1 MSNSSRSVVITGTSK
16 GIGLAL
22 ATRFLQKGYRVYGC
36 SRSASTL
43 ADDHYLHF
51 ELDVADEGKV
61 REMVAEV
68 SKREEKIDGLLNNAG
83 MASMNHLLLT
93 PVATVEKLWRTNF
106 LGSFLFLREVA
117 KVMTRKGGGAIVN
130 FTTVAVP
137 LDLEG
142 EMAYA
147 SSKAALESLTRV
159 AAREL
164 FNHGVTVNAV
174 GPGPTPTDL
183 IRGVPDE
190 KMQGLLNRL
199 PTRRYSTVEE
209 VCHATEFFLDP
220 RSAGIT
226 GQILYLGGVS

>member
-1 MSNSSRSVVITGTSK
+1 MSNSSRSVVITGTSR
-16 GIGLAL
+16 GIGMGLV
-22 ATRFLQKGYRVYGC
+22 THFLQRGFRVYGC
-36 SRSASTL
+36 SRNRSEVTHE
-43 ADDHYLHF
+43 HYTHF
-51 ELDVADEGKV
+51 ELDVADEAKV
-61 REMVAEV
+61 KAMVAEV
-68 SKREEKIDGLLNNAG
+68 ARREKRIDGLINNAG

-117 KVMTRKGGGAIVN
+117 KVMSQKGGGAIVN

-164 FNHGVTVNAV
+164 AGWGISVNGL

-183 IRGVPDE
+183 IRGVPDD

-199 PTRRYSTVEE
+199 PNRRQSTVAEIA
-209 VCHATEFFLDP
+209 HTAEFFLDP
-220 RSAGIT
+220 KSAGIT
-226 GQILYLGGVS
+226 GQIIYLGGVS